1 MKTIT
6 KRLLT
11 FLLGTGMAG
20 IAMPQAYQDIYS
32 DTWVA
37 TDGVGRVMPTSE
49 DVPLKTDKDRTVG
62 IFYVTWHTQNL
73 HNGKEYRADVSRV
86 LAQDPYASRNNDS
99 PAWTKSSYHWGEP
112 EWGYFLSQD
121 EYVIRKDMSMLTDA
135 GVDMIIFDVTNAV
148 LYWDE
153 WAVTLRTMAQMKK
166 EGNKVPKFCFW
177 AFNGNVITVVH
188 QLYDKYYKNP
198 QYQDLWFYWDG
209 KPLLLYNATPS
220 VDANVGG
227 GEKNLAD
234 YSDEV
239 KQFFTLRNM
248 WWGYYEWA
256 GNRYVGTEGNWS
268 FGLQLNDKKVAA
280 MKPEQLAATWKG
292 RYEQMSVTPA
302 QHPITNVGKSW
313 SRNGGQPKLDICD
326 MPIKAKVP
334 FMDNKE
340 CLDPVRYG
348 IYFQERWDEALQVDP
363 DFIYLNDWNEWTA
376 GKYKSGLD
384 PGGHAPGPDGFLE
397 RKNPFYFVDQYN
409 AEYNRTIAPMKGG
422 YTDNYYMQ
430 MVQNI
435 RRYKGVR
442 PIPENKGLAQ
452 IGIDGN
458 MADWQALEVVY
469 RDTKGDTAHRD
480 HPGYGDLHYTDK
492 SGRNDI
498 VASKVAT
505 DGKNLY
511 FYAET
516 AGTLSPET
524 DNNWMLLF
532 IDADQSVQTGWGGYD
547 YMVAQQMLCRYD
559 KEMNGWVEVAPVQMA
574 RNDNALEMSVPRSSL
589 GMKGSKM
596 SFDFKWADNPTTLDN
611 VISLCTHGDTAPNR
625 RFNFRYIWKK

>member
-1 MKTIT
+1 MIR

-11 FLLGTGMAG
+11 LLLGTGMAG
-20 IAMPQAYQDIYS
+20 IAMPQAYQDIYP

-37 TDGVGRVMPTSE
+37 TDGVRRVMPTSE

-442 PIPENKGLAQ
+442 PIPENRGLVQ

-458 MADWQALEVVY
+458 MADWQPLEVVY

-516 AGTLSPET
+516 AGSLSPET